1 MKDLKI
7 YINELISEGIINIDT
22 AQHLMFLI
30 KKIEK

>member
-1 MKDLKI
+1 MDDLKI
-7 YINELISEGIINIDT
+7 YINELINEGIIDKDT